1 MEDQVFP
8 SEAVAELL
16 ESGYVEAR
24 LHNDHPDSEVSAE
37 NRRLQEE
44 YVGYVAA
51 PYYVI
56 VDPATRVKLGEH
68 RLQGVGSGW
77 DKIATDFRGFLERF
91 LPAQRGN

>member
-24 LHNDHPDSEVSAE
+24 LHNDHPDSAVSAE

-56 VDPATRVKLGEH
+56 VDPATRTRMDEH
-68 RLQGVGSGW
+68 RLQGVASGW
-77 DKIATDFRGFLERF
+77 DKIADDFRKWLAKR
-91 LPAQRGN
+91 RGN